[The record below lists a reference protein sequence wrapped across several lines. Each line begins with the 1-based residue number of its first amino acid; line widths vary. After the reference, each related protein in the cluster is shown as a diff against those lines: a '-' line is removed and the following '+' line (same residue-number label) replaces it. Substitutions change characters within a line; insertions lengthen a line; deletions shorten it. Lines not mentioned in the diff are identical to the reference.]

1 MLVKDVMTP
10 KAEWIDPETT
20 LLEAAKRMRDKDIG
34 SLLVGEHDKIIGMV
48 TDRDIACRGIARN
61 LNPADTPVRKVMS
74 ERIFWCFD
82 DQEIEN
88 AAHLMENKKV
98 RRLAVM
104 NREKQMVGFLS
115 VEDLAHRAHARSGE
129 VLDQVTAH

>member
-1 MLVKDVMTP
+1 MC
-10 KAEWIDPETT
+10 
-20 LLEAAKRMRDKDIG
+20 DKDIG

-48 TDRDIACRGIARN
+48 TDRDIACRGIAHN
-61 LNPADTPVRKVMS
+61 LNAANTPVRKVMS

-82 DQEIEN
+82 DQEIEK

-104 NREKQMVGFLS
+104 NREKRMVGFLS
-115 VEDLAHRAHARSGE
+115 VDDFAHWAPALSGE
-129 VLDQVTAH
+129 VLDQVTAN

>member
-1 MLVKDVMTP
+1 MLVKEVMTP
-10 KAEWIDPETT
+10 KAEWVDPKTT

-34 SLLVGEHDKIIGMV
+34 SLLVGENDKIIGMV
-48 TDRDIACRGIARN
+48 TDRDIACRGIAHN
-61 LNPADTPVRKVMS
+61 LNAANTPVRKVMS

-104 NREKQMVGFLS
+104 NREKRMVGFLS
-115 VEDLAHRAHARSGE
+115 VDDLAHRAHALSGE
-129 VLDQVTAH
+129 VLDQITAH